1 MMGSETVITQCP
13 QCIALFKVTPGQLKI
28 ADGQV
33 RCGSCLHVFSALDN
47 IPQEDSPNQK
57 TETEIQKSQPVSP
70 IPRDDIQHQ
79 ASHSKSLKLIKEDQ
93 GKKETTN
100 TDLSD
105 VRNTRSQPIQ
115 EVTQTEKHIPTLT
128 IQRERIILSH
138 TKTKPRQRSLL
149 WSFLLII
156 AIGGLASQ
164 YLWFNRTTLYWVE
177 HYQPLYHTLCQ
188 HIECKLPQ
196 RFDLEKLTNQ
206 QLTVSP
212 HPEIEGAITVNLT
225 LHNSA
230 DFEQPYPA
238 FALHFSDLKGRP
250 VANRLFQPNQYLAS
264 PSNTAPTQA
273 STENADK
280 LIPINQ
286 TTTISIELMSP
297 GTRAL
302 SYRAELLAPEL

>member
-1 MMGSETVITQCP
+1 MGSETIITQCP
-13 QCIALFKVTPGQLKI
+13 HCIALFKVTPGQLKI

-33 RCGSCLHVFSALDN
+33 RCGNCLHVFSALDN
-47 IPQEDSPNQK
+47 IPREDTPNHK
-57 TETEIQKSQPVSP
+57 TSTEIEKRHPVSP
-70 IPRDDIQHQ
+70 IPEDDILHQ
-79 ASHSKSLKLIKEDQ
+79 ASHSKPLKIAKKNKS
-93 GKKETTN
+93 KKETTSA
-100 TDLSD
+100 DLSKA
-105 VRNTRSQPIQ
+105 RNTHSRPIQ
-115 EVTQTEKHIPTLT
+115 EVTQTEKDIPTLT

-138 TKTKPRQRSLL
+138 TKIEPHQRSLV

-156 AIGGLASQ
+156 TLGGLASQ
-164 YLWFNRTTLYWVE
+164 YIWFNRATLYWVE

-196 RFDLEKLTNQ
+196 RFNLEKLTNQ

-250 VANRLFQPNQYLAS
+250 VANRLFQPNQYFI
-264 PSNTAPTQA
+264 PSTEGA
-273 STENADK
+273 STEAFKENTDR
-280 LIPINQ
+280 LIPINK

-302 SYRAELLAPEL
+302 SYRAELIAPEL